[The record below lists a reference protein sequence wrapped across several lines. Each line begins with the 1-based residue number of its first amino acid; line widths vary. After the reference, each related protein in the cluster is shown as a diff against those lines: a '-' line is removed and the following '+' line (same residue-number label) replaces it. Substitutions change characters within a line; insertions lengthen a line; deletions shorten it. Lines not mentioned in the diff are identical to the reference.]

1 MWVAF
6 SAAIRLRDDL
16 DQAMDKILGGSG
28 TQKHTE
34 LQEPQTEEEL
44 LEAALN
50 AKVDTNAILNE
61 APEQEKQ
68 DQVENKQT
76 EDDSQNLSQ
85 EAPQK

>member
-28 TQKHTE
+28 NQKHVE

-61 APEQEKQ
+61 APE
-68 DQVENKQT
+68 
-76 EDDSQNLSQ
+76 
-85 EAPQK
+85 